1 MIETQRLVLRRLIL
15 ADRAAL
21 KVLLGDDEVMSSSD
35 RGPLSGEEVHAWLR
49 NEIHEL
55 KKTRVAGKLAIIR
68 RSDSQFIGYC
78 GLTLLPEIDGIADY
92 ELGYRLIR
100 SAWGNGYATEAA
112 IAVRDYAFT
121 VLNLTRLVAL
131 IEPINKRSIRVAE
144 KLGMKYERDVLLP
157 DYDHPDRL
165 YSMCKPDEN
174 PELSTSP

>member
-92 ELGYRLIR
+92 
-100 SAWGNGYATEAA
+100 
-112 IAVRDYAFT
+112 
-121 VLNLTRLVAL
+121 
-131 IEPINKRSIRVAE
+131 SI
-144 KLGMKYERDVLLP
+144 
-157 DYDHPDRL
+157 
-165 YSMCKPDEN
+165 
-174 PELSTSP
+174 